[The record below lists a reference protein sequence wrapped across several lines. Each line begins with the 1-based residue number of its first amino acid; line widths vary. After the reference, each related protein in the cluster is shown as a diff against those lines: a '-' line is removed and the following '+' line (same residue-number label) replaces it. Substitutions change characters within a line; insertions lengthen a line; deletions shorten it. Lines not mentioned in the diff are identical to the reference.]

1 LDNSGYQ
8 HSIKSALEAEKIS
21 TEEADGLPEGNHAWE
36 STEISNHEHL
46 ISPDFNFF
54 ILPGQ
59 SYRNDDDLTVH
70 PILANFNKDF
80 PKFKSNRVVGGT
92 SEPVAGSS
100 TPPKKNLQVGL
111 MRNIMFNWN
120 YLITNVFNDA
130 SDITSA
136 LKKLFERMNENVGI

>member
-1 LDNSGYQ
+1 M
-8 HSIKSALEAEKIS
+8 
-21 TEEADGLPEGNHAWE
+21 
-36 STEISNHEHL
+36 
-46 ISPDFNFF
+46 ISPDYKFF

-59 SYRNDDDLTVH
+59 SHRNVDDLTDVH
-70 PILANFNKDF
+70 PILRDFNKDF
-80 PKFKSNRVVGGT
+80 PTFQVT
-92 SEPVAGSS
+92 DDPAEY
-100 TPPKKNLQVGL
+100 KNLKIGY